1 LRLDDSV
8 ARGAGQGPKFRT
20 SAVGAAGGAV
30 LLVEYDVL
38 EIGLMAGAGDTT
50 RPGRITLAD
59 TVEQRLLIEALAPT
73 QQVFLDDGKLQLRV
87 RRRLDPHTL
96 EAVVEA
102 GGHLT
107 SRKGTCGASIDHA
120 STQPA

>member
-1 LRLDDSV
+1 
-8 ARGAGQGPKFRT
+8 
-20 SAVGAAGGAV
+20 

-73 QQVFLDDGKLQLRV
+73 QQVFILKFTGV
-87 RRRLDPHTL
+87 TPYFPVDP
-96 EAVVEA
+96 AV
-102 GGHLT
+102 
-107 SRKGTCGASIDHA
+107 
-120 STQPA
+120 